1 MIRILTIDSGLPALL
16 TRLRAAAEP
25 YAAGYS
31 QLSWLGVTP
40 TEHLDQVAAVRG
52 AMADAPRNDG
62 KEPNAWTADRVRQ
75 SEQIIIEHRLMIHS
89 VAAHHDATG
98 DLATLTQVC
107 TEPDTPE
114 LAFQHVTAV
123 RRSTGYTASGCWL
136 RSPSSTCWLR
146 TSPPSGTFRPAK
158 PEGTR
163 A

>member
-1 MIRILTIDSGLPALL
+1 MLAIDDAMPARLA
-16 TRLRAAAEP
+16 RLRAVAEP
-25 YAAGYS
+25 FAAGCS
-31 QLSWLGVTP
+31 PQHWLGAAPAGHV
-40 TEHLDQVAAVRG
+40 DQIAAAR
-52 AMADAPRNDG
+52 ATKADAPRNDG
-62 KEPNAWTADRVRQ
+62 MEPSAWTADRVRQ